1 MMARATLFLACLA
14 SRVAGQAKEPS
25 QYDGD
30 VAALCTSGDVRVT
43 NGTFTLLQTG
53 PTTVTVSVPASAAA
67 ANAVWISDAYGTVL
81 DYTGSPTGT
90 DIFTM
95 PEGINDV
102 KAHAA
107 MGCMRVSDPTT
118 FLTWQGLVD
127 TFQSGNYDGFGGGGW
142 SQSQIEEAN
151 LTLSADYATRT
162 ASFSLTNATGI
173 PFMYFKSSSGSIL
186 SYAETTSGSSFT
198 ATISDWETAIF
209 GCAPMGDTM
218 QCQEADL
225 SSQIIASLKATNPS
239 SDVTAIPAMFISET
253 TLSVSVPTG
262 ATDVCSSAASYI
274 LMTESAFTL
283 DSSLLVALSTTTCD
297 FTSAACSL
305 QVSVLCG
312 TTMRSGTIDLTGAYS
327 SFLASAPGTFGVTAF
342 EDDVARGCEGG
353 HTEGA
358 IWTNDDDESCE
369 CINTIPECGPAPDGR
384 PHLTVAEAGGIAA
397 SCFVA
402 LLIIAVMGFYMC
414 HKMKMKT
421 TGDVPAKPTGAAVE
435 LPAAGGDTGP
445 AAGVTTDAV

>member
-151 LTLSADYATRT
+151 LTLSADYATR
-162 ASFSLTNATGI
+162 
-173 PFMYFKSSSGSIL
+173 
-186 SYAETTSGSSFT
+186 
-198 ATISDWETAIF
+198 
-209 GCAPMGDTM
+209 
-218 QCQEADL
+218 
-225 SSQIIASLKATNPS
+225 ASLPPRHPWDS
-239 SDVTAIPAMFISET
+239 
-253 TLSVSVPTG
+253 L
-262 ATDVCSSAASYI
+262 AAR
-274 LMTESAFTL
+274 LGLAWL
-283 DSSLLVALSTTTCD
+283 GLAWLGLAWLGLARLGLAWPC
-297 FTSAACSL
+297 
-305 QVSVLCG
+305 LC
-312 TTMRSGTIDLTGAYS
+312 L
-327 SFLASAPGTFGVTAF
+327 GVT
-342 EDDVARGCEGG
+342 
-353 HTEGA
+353 
-358 IWTNDDDESCE
+358 
-369 CINTIPECGPAPDGR
+369 
-384 PHLTVAEAGGIAA
+384 
-397 SCFVA
+397 
-402 LLIIAVMGFYMC
+402 
-414 HKMKMKT
+414 
-421 TGDVPAKPTGAAVE
+421 
-435 LPAAGGDTGP
+435 
-445 AAGVTTDAV
+445 